1 MKFSFNSFFLSE
13 NTLAWKWITVKPSGM
28 RPQPRSGMSCSVALN
43 GKAYAFGGILDTEE
57 DEESLQGQLSNDL
70 HALDLTS
77 QVWRKIDLPGKKKKK
92 KEKMDENDDEEDV
105 METEVPK
112 TSTDGIFTM
121 SVGGSMFGT
130 PSTVKAKP
138 NIGNSPA
145 PRMNTGMVVCKGNL
159 YVFGGVVEEGSKQ
172 FTLCDLHSL
181 GNYSTTSIQKRFL

>member
-1 MKFSFNSFFLSE
+1 
-13 NTLAWKWITVKPSGM
+13 
-28 RPQPRSGMSCSVALN
+28 MSCSVALN

-57 DEESLQGQLSNDL
+57 DEESLEGQLSNDL
-70 HALDLTS
+70 HALELTN
-77 QVWRKIDLPGKKKKK
+77 QTWRKIELPGKKKKK
-92 KEKMDENDDEEDV
+92 EKTDKNDDEDDV

-112 TSTDGIFTM
+112 TTTDGIFTV

-130 PSTVKAKP
+130 PSTPKAKP

-172 FTLCDLHSL
+172 YTLCDLHSL
-181 GNYSTTSIQKRFL
+181 GNFFFLFIIFLLFF

>member
-1 MKFSFNSFFLSE
+1 
-13 NTLAWKWITVKPSGM
+13 
-28 RPQPRSGMSCSVALN
+28 MSCAVAVN

-70 HALDLTS
+70 HALELTN
-77 QVWRKIDLPGKKKKK
+77 QTWRKIDLPGKKKKK
-92 KEKMDENDDEEDV
+92 KEKMDENDDEDDG

-112 TSTDGIFTM
+112 TTTDGIFTM

-130 PSTVKAKP
+130 PSTIKAKP

-159 YVFGGVVEEGSKQ
+159 FVFGGVVEEGSKS

-181 GNYSTTSIQKRFL
+181 GKFLVLFIFFFLNSFFIVLVFRFK

>member
-1 MKFSFNSFFLSE
+1 
-13 NTLAWKWITVKPSGM
+13 M

-57 DEESLQGQLSNDL
+57 DEESLDGQLSNDL
-70 HALDLTS
+70 HALDLTT
-77 QVWRKIDLPGKKKKK
+77 QAWRKIDLPGKKKKK
-92 KEKMDENDDEEDV
+92 KEKMDDKDDNDEDV

-112 TSTDGIFTM
+112 TTTDGIFTM
-121 SVGGSMFGT
+121 SVGGGSMFGT
-130 PSTVKAKP
+130 PSNVKAKP

-145 PRMNTGMVVCKGNL
+145 PRMKTGMVVCKGNL

-181 GNYSTTSIQKRFL
+181 GNFFFPLQIADFL